1 MSQVESHMKI
11 ICVILQNSG
20 LNAWFLIDILLS
32 FAKLSTAIKMQ
43 PVTINDIITSLLK
56 VILILVSK
64 INLSFASLKKKKK
77 SPIGG
82 NGKRIRLVSFIDFQ
96 NSSRSADNHYKKTAR
111 IISPRFREICCGFS
125 WLSEA
130 DL

>member
-11 ICVILQNSG
+11 ICVILQNSS

-64 INLSFASLKKKKK
+64 INLSFASLK
-77 SPIGG
+77 
-82 NGKRIRLVSFIDFQ
+82 
-96 NSSRSADNHYKKTAR
+96 
-111 IISPRFREICCGFS
+111 
-125 WLSEA
+125 
-130 DL
+130 

>member
-1 MSQVESHMKI
+1 MKI

-32 FAKLSTAIKMQ
+32 FAKLSPAIKMQ

-64 INLSFASLKKKKK
+64 INLSFASLK
-77 SPIGG
+77 
-82 NGKRIRLVSFIDFQ
+82 
-96 NSSRSADNHYKKTAR
+96 
-111 IISPRFREICCGFS
+111 
-125 WLSEA
+125 
-130 DL
+130 

>member
-11 ICVILQNSG
+11 VCVILQNSG
-20 LNAWFLIDILLS
+20 LNAWFLIDILLI

-64 INLSFASLKKKKK
+64 INLSFASLK
-77 SPIGG
+77 
-82 NGKRIRLVSFIDFQ
+82 
-96 NSSRSADNHYKKTAR
+96 
-111 IISPRFREICCGFS
+111 
-125 WLSEA
+125 
-130 DL
+130 

>member
-1 MSQVESHMKI
+1 MKI

-56 VILILVSK
+56 VILILGLQNKPFFRITEITKK
-64 INLSFASLKKKKK
+64 IPHWRKWKAYQ
-77 SPIGG
+77 
-82 NGKRIRLVSFIDFQ
+82 V
-96 NSSRSADNHYKKTAR
+96 
-111 IISPRFREICCGFS
+111 GF
-125 WLSEA
+125 LH
-130 DL
+130 

>member
-20 LNAWFLIDILLS
+20 LNAWFLIDIFLS

-64 INLSFASLKKKKK
+64 INLSFASLK
-77 SPIGG
+77 
-82 NGKRIRLVSFIDFQ
+82 
-96 NSSRSADNHYKKTAR
+96 
-111 IISPRFREICCGFS
+111 
-125 WLSEA
+125 
-130 DL
+130 